1 MGVLANEICN
11 KMTYFAPGLFLGVGQ
26 LVKLVSTQAY
36 LGKVLLQLIAAPLDF
51 PLLGYSPLKMQKK
64 KKIIEVVN
72 LPILALHHRY
82 NFQNFSEKVFFCI

>member
-1 MGVLANEICN
+1 M
-11 KMTYFAPGLFLGVGQ
+11 
-26 LVKLVSTQAY
+26 KLVSTQAY

-51 PLLGYSPLKMQKK
+51 PLLSYSPLKMQ

-82 NFQNFSEKVFFCI
+82 NFQNFSEKVFFVYKYFLKMGSWPV

>member
-1 MGVLANEICN
+1 M
-11 KMTYFAPGLFLGVGQ
+11 
-26 LVKLVSTQAY
+26 KLVSTQAY

-64 KKIIEVVN
+64 KKKIIEVVN